1 MKGIVLAAGIGVGV
15 ISLGAAATIGSQTDY
30 LKAKADAYTLVLN
43 KDNKPAEL
51 TSSYQDNF
59 SGTVQTALG
68 NDVTLNL
75 VKAKTASNGFAELAS
90 RGQIYNFGA
99 TSGAVTGLTSVKITL
114 SSGSATIRTAA
125 SSEIS
130 SNGVTLGKTISLTSG
145 SSVTVPASNY
155 FMVEAGDTCAVVSSL
170 ELSYNCATTDD
181 VKRLNGTYT
190 GNMTSDGY
198 NYKLTLND
206 GSATLASI
214 NKDSNTSVN
223 GTATLSGSTLTATFS
238 GTTYTLTVSA
248 DAYSLTSSQIT
259 FYRVYDVE
267 DFESYTTD
275 GQGWASNRGESS
287 QYDGT
292 GVKGNYYCDYYGS
305 NTIASP
311 IGGSGWS
318 MMGSTNYIIFNS
330 SNGFNNSKTAAF
342 KGNNGKLRFI
352 QQKAYYGV
360 PEVIGK
366 GSTFSFRARGA
377 VNSSFGDKAIDAKI
391 KVFAYYNSKVTSSNQ
406 GTRTEKEF
414 TIAAGSPWEEYTMP
428 LDSSKNYYAFAFYTN
443 NSNSDDRYI
452 PIDDIKIYTIRP
464 YTPVSVTGVTL
475 NNSEYRMSVGETHQ
489 LTATIAPANADN
501 HTVSWSSS
509 NTSVAT
515 VDANGLVTAVGTG
528 SATITVT
535 TADGNKTATCALTV
549 TQMYPSGT
557 YSFNLNIKADRYDS
571 DYTGRAYTIISIS
584 SNGHVEISVDGGTDH
599 VIRTT
604 STVQSY
610 TNNKFTIPI
619 SGSIGGDSV
628 GNFTGTYDATNKQL
642 KNCGFSG
649 RFGTNS
655 VKNNNSITFSHANF
669 WDCNGTTTELRTTF
683 SRYYGEEGSWTE
695 DTGNADRITSV
706 SSESIGEQKALRL
719 RGYNGGKVALK
730 LAQNIS
736 STASN
741 FSMWV
746 YNPAN
751 NGKKVKVNMYA
762 SDGTKIFVFEKQ
774 MEQGWNFF
782 FSGYDRGGKTIAN
795 FEIID
800 TSYSGNA
807 LIFDNI
813 ALL

>member
-130 SNGVTLGKTISLTSG
+130 NNGVTLGKTISLTSG

-155 FMVEAGDTCAVVSSL
+155 FMVEAGDTGAVISSL
-170 ELSYNCATTDD
+170 ELSYNCAATDD

-223 GTATLSGSTLTATFS
+223 GAATLSGSTLTATFS

-267 DFESYTTD
+267 DFESYSTD

-292 GVKGNYYCDYYGS
+292 GVKGNYYCDYYGD
-305 NTIASP
+305 NNIASP

-318 MMGSTNYIIFNS
+318 MMGSTNYMLFS
-330 SNGFNNSKTAAF
+330 STAGYNGSKVAAF
-342 KGNNGKLRFI
+342 KGNGSQLRYF
-352 QQKAYYGV
+352 QQKAYYGI

-366 GSTFSFRARGA
+366 GTTLSFFAKGA
-377 VNSSFGDKAIDAKI
+377 VNSTFGESTSDTTF

-406 GTRTEKEF
+406 STRTEKEF
-414 TIAAGSPWEEYTMP
+414 TIPAESGWREYTMP
-428 LDSSKNYYAFAFYTN
+428 LDSSKNYYAFAIYTK
-443 NSNSDDRYI
+443 NSTSTERWTL
-452 PIDDIKIYTIRP
+452 IDNIKIYTVKPYSPIR
-464 YTPVSVTGVTL
+464 VTGVTL
-475 NNSEYRMSVGETHQ
+475 SEDSRHMSVGEEHQ
-489 LTATIAPANADN
+489 LHATVAPANADN
-501 HTVSWSSS
+501 NLVSWSSS

-515 VDANGLVTAVGTG
+515 VDSTGKVTAVGSG
-528 SATITVT
+528 SANITVT
-535 TADGNKTATCALTV
+535 TADGSKTATCAITV
-549 TQMYPSGT
+549 TQLYPSGT
-557 YSFNLNIKADRYDS
+557 YFYYGSIGSGSEL
-571 DYTGRAYTIISIS
+571 IIIAVC
-584 SNGHVEISVDGGTDH
+584 SNGDVTMKIDVDYWYGTVSSYNTSSHKLVAHIEGTHGTNRATIGYLQCTYNSGTLPYLSSAQFYSSATGTSKSTFGSNVNGG
-599 VIRTT
+599 
-604 STVQSY
+604 STF
-610 TNNKFTIPI
+610 TMNNKFF
-619 SGSIGGDSV
+619 
-628 GNFTGTYDATNKQL
+628 N
-642 KNCGFSG
+642 
-649 RFGTNS
+649 
-655 VKNNNSITFSHANF
+655 
-669 WDCNGTTTELRTTF
+669 DCDGTTSQLQSTF
-683 SRYYGEEGSWTE
+683 SRRYGDPWNT
-695 DTGNADRITSV
+695 DTSNADRIV
-706 SSESIGEQKALRL
+706 SYTDESIGGQKSLKV
-719 RGYNGGKVALK
+719 RGWNGGRVGLT
-730 LAQNIS
+730 LASDFS
-736 STASN
+736 SPIAAKQLS
-741 FSMWV
+741 FWV
-746 YNPAN
+746 YNTSNSTETLQVFVYKATGHNSAQGIGNVITARAN
-751 NGKKVKVNMYA
+751 NWTFYSIGFNANVYNFQFTVTSSIGA
-762 SDGTKIFVFEKQ
+762 S
-774 MEQGWNFF
+774 
-782 FSGYDRGGKTIAN
+782 
-795 FEIID
+795 
-800 TSYSGNA
+800 
-807 LIFDNI
+807 LLFDNI
-813 ALL
+813 AVW